1 MPEIIISTPPTP
13 PLTKLDF
20 LKRLT
25 FAERVAIE
33 TAAET
38 DAEVRVVRESFRLAE
53 EIKVD
58 DPEMVAGMSLY
69 VDKGLITE
77 SRKQEILR

>member
-1 MPEIIISTPPTP
+1 MPEIEIATAPTP
-13 PLTKLDF
+13 PMSKLDF

-38 DAEVRVVRESFRLAE
+38 DAEERVVKQSLLAAD

-58 DPEMVAGMSLY
+58 DPEMVAGINLY
-69 VDKGLITE
+69 VSKGLILE
-77 SRKQEILR
+77 SRVAEILA

>member
-1 MPEIIISTPPTP
+1 MPEIEIATAPTP
-13 PLTKLDF
+13 PMSKLDF
-20 LKRLT
+20 LKRLA

-38 DAEVRVVRESFRLAE
+38 DAEVRVVKQILLAAD

-58 DPEMVAGMSLY
+58 DPEMVAGINLY
-69 VDKGLITE
+69 VSKGLILE
-77 SRKQEILR
+77 SRIAEILA

>member
-1 MPEIIISTPPTP
+1 MTNQTPPMS
-13 PLTKLDF
+13 KLDF

-38 DAEVRVVRESFRLAE
+38 DAEVRVVKQSLLAAD

-58 DPEMVAGMSLY
+58 DPEMVAGINLY
-69 VDKGLITE
+69 VSKGLILE
-77 SRKQEILR
+77 SRVAEILA

>member
-1 MPEIIISTPPTP
+1 MPEIVTATPVTPPMS
-13 PLTKLDF
+13 KLDF

-38 DAEVRVVRESFRLAE
+38 DAEVRVVKQSLLAAD

-58 DPEMVAGMSLY
+58 DPEMIAGIGLY
-69 VDKGLITE
+69 VNKGLIAS
-77 SRKQEILR
+77 SRVAEILA

>member
-1 MPEIIISTPPTP
+1 MPKIVTATPAPVAIS
-13 PLTKLDF
+13 KLDF

-38 DAEVRVVRESFRLAE
+38 DPEIRVVKQSLLAANL
-53 EIKVD
+53 IQVD
-58 DPEMVAGMSLY
+58 DPEMVAGIELY
-69 VDKGLITE
+69 ITKGLIAE
-77 SRKQEILR
+77 ERKTEILS

>member
-1 MPEIIISTPPTP
+1 MPEIEIATAPIPPMS
-13 PLTKLDF
+13 KLDF
-20 LKRLT
+20 LKRLA

-38 DAEVRVVRESFRLAE
+38 DAEVRVVKQSLLAAD

-58 DPEMVAGMSLY
+58 DPEMVAGINLY
-69 VDKGLITE
+69 VSKGLILE
-77 SRKQEILR
+77 SRVAEILA